1 MNVQIDMHLFLQLW
15 TYFFERKESLSR
27 DERLMF
33 EELDAKAEKIIAR
46 ELYSRYKRAATEEE
60 RNAAR
65 LEYMQHISSV
75 R

>member
-15 TYFFERKESLSR
+15 TYFFERKESLSH

-65 LEYMQHISSV
+65 IEYMQHIRSV

>member
-1 MNVQIDMHLFLQLW
+1 MNVQIDMHLFLQVW

-33 EELDAKAEKIIAR
+33 EELDAKADKIIAR

-65 LEYMQHISSV
+65 LEYLQHISSA